1 MQEQIS
7 KSQSLRSITFI
18 GLLLLPLSS
27 FAATSA
33 LTKFLLQAKNCKLL
47 ENDHYT
53 SCYSDHFKNTVWAIH
68 QLEREQVLGHQKRTN
83 DYRVDTR
90 VTNGVQATDYRK
102 TGFDRG
108 HLVPAADMKKDF
120 ASMTQTFFMTNMS
133 PQRPEFNRGI
143 WSVLEKK
150 IRRDFLTT
158 KQRDNVFVY
167 TGMILSN
174 KLPTLTCQAAIPEW
188 FYKIIY
194 NQVNHSV
201 KSYLIDN
208 HRYSSS
214 ELESFRVSVDRI
226 EELTGLD
233 FFSFLPKTQQ
243 DQLESQI

>member
-1 MQEQIS
+1 MQNQTS
-7 KSQSLRSITFI
+7 KSQSFKSITVI
-18 GLLLLPLSS
+18 LLLYMLPCV
-27 FAATSA
+27 AEASA
-33 LTKFLLQAKNCKLL
+33 ITKFLLQPKNCKLL

-83 DYRVDTR
+83 NYRVDIR
-90 VTNGVQATDYRK
+90 VSNGVQASDYRR

-108 HLVPAADMKKDF
+108 HLVPAADMKKDYS
-120 ASMTQTFFMTNMS
+120 SMSQTFYMTNMS

-150 IRRDFLTT
+150 IRRDFVAT
-158 KQRDNVFVY
+158 KQNGNVFVY
-167 TGMILSN
+167 TGMILSD

-188 FYKIIY
+188 FYKVIY
-194 NQVNHSV
+194 NQTNHSV

-233 FFSFLPKTQQ
+233 FFSFLPISEQNL
-243 DQLESQI
+243 LESKI

>member
-1 MQEQIS
+1 MQNQTVRSQIF
-7 KSQSLRSITFI
+7 KSITLVI
-18 GLLLLPLSS
+18 TLLLSLPS
-27 FAATSA
+27 FAGTNP
-33 LTKFLLQAKNCKLL
+33 LTKYLLQPKNCTLL
-47 ENDHYT
+47 KNDHYT

-68 QLEREQVLGHQKRTN
+68 QLEREQILGHQKRTN
-83 DYRVDTR
+83 DYRVDNR
-90 VTNGVQATDYRK
+90 VTNGIQASDYRR

-120 ASMTQTFFMTNMS
+120 SSMTQTFFMTNMS

-150 IRRDFLTT
+150 IRRDFVAT
-158 KQRDNVFVY
+158 KQRGNVFVY
-167 TGMILSN
+167 TGMILSD
-174 KLPTLTCQAAIPEW
+174 KLPTLTCQATIPEW
-188 FYKIIY
+188 FYKVIY
-194 NQVNHSV
+194 NQADHTV

-226 EELTGLD
+226 EKLTGLD
-233 FFSFLPKTQQ
+233 FFSFLPKAEQ